1 MAKYNYSTIIVS
13 PDDGSIDELVNV
25 ASALGESVAVVD
37 SKDSFLAIFGPD
49 VRCIVLEMALPDS
62 SGLEIIRHLAKV
74 GYRGSMVL
82 TTKATEDVMRLAK
95 KLANG
100 YGIVVVDTLTKP
112 IESNHLLQTLIAA
125 TDPAALN
132 SLRGETPEAVPCGP
146 RSLDLGDEKS
156 NGTYH

>member
-13 PDDGSIDELVNV
+13 PDDGSVDELVNV

-37 SKDSFLAIFGPD
+37 SKESFLAIYGAD
-49 VRCIVLEMALPDS
+49 TRCIILELALPDS
-62 SGLEIIRHLAKV
+62 SGLEIIRYLAKE

-82 TTKATEDVMRLAK
+82 TTKATEEVMRLAK

-112 IESNHLLQTLIAA
+112 FESNHLLQTLIAA
-125 TDPAALN
+125 TDPAAVN
-132 SLRGETPEAVPCGP
+132 SLRGETPEPAACAP
-146 RSLDLGDEKS
+146 RSTDYDDQKR
-156 NGTYH
+156 NGTCH